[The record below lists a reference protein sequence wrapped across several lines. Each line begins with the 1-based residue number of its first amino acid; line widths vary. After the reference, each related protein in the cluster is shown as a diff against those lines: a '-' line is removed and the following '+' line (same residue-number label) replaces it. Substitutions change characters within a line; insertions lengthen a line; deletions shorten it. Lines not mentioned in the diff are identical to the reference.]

1 MWRPEEHDAIRLAA
15 QSTSEV
21 LSLHRQLEELL
32 ESEEGVEITPGRPKD
47 RHINL
52 FSYAD

>member
-1 MWRPEEHDAIRLAA
+1 
-15 QSTSEV
+15 
-21 LSLHRQLEELL
+21 LHRQLEELL